1 MNSFDLHGQVAVITG
16 GRGGIGQAIAERMR
30 RSGANVALW
39 DLADVGTPV
48 AAVDGASTTT
58 FSVDV
63 TDEGS
68 VGRGMAD
75 TIARLGRIDILV
87 TAAGILGETLPVA
100 DYPVKSWQR
109 IVDVNLTG
117 VFMCCRATLPYMV
130 RANYGRIVNL
140 SSIAGK
146 EGNPLQSAYSAAKAG
161 VIALTKSIAK
171 EVAYTDI
178 RVNCVTP
185 AVIATD
191 LVHQMSQETLKSVL
205 SKIPLG
211 RPGRPEEVA
220 TMVAWLASKECSFST
235 GAVFDLSGGR
245 ATY

>member
-171 EVAYTDI
+171 EVADTDI

>member
-16 GRGGIGQAIAERMR
+16 GGGGIGQAIAERMR

-39 DLADVGTPV
+39 DLADAGTSV
-48 AAVDGASTTT
+48 AAEDAATTTT

-75 TIARLGRIDILV
+75 TVARFGRIDILV
-87 TAAGILGETLPVA
+87 TAAGILGEALPVA

-117 VFMCCRATLPYMV
+117 VFMCCRAALPYMV

-146 EGNPLQSAYSAAKAG
+146 EGNPFQSAYSAAKAG

-171 EVAYTDI
+171 EVADTGI

-220 TMVAWLASKECSFST
+220 TMVAWLASQECSFST

>member
-1 MNSFDLHGQVAVITG
+1 
-16 GRGGIGQAIAERMR
+16 
-30 RSGANVALW
+30 
-39 DLADVGTPV
+39 
-48 AAVDGASTTT
+48 
-58 FSVDV
+58 
-63 TDEGS
+63 
-68 VGRGMAD
+68 
-75 TIARLGRIDILV
+75 
-87 TAAGILGETLPVA
+87 LPVA

-171 EVAYTDI
+171 EVADTDI

>member
-1 MNSFDLHGQVAVITG
+1 MNSFDLRGHVAVITG

-48 AAVDGASTTT
+48 AAEDAATTTT
-58 FSVDV
+58 FTVDV

-68 VGRGMAD
+68 VGHGMAD
-75 TIARLGRIDILV
+75 TVARFGRIDILV

-117 VFMCCRATLPYMV
+117 VFMCCRAALPYMV

-146 EGNPLQSAYSAAKAG
+146 EGNPFQSAYSAAKAG

-171 EVAYTDI
+171 EVADTGI

-220 TMVAWLASKECSFST
+220 TMVAWLASQECSFST

>member
-171 EVAYTDI
+171 EVADTDI

-191 LVHQMSQETLKSVL
+191 LVHQMSQETLKSVM